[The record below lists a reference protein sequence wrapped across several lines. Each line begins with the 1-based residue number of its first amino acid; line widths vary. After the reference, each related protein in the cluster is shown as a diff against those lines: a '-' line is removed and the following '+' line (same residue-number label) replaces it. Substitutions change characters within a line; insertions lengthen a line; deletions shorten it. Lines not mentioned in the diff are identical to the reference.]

1 MLSDETNIKERWY
14 MGHLNYNKE
23 TRKNKHLTYR
33 ERLKIEKMFKER
45 RDTAEISR
53 EIGCSKRTIQRE
65 RKRGS
70 VQQLRS
76 QTLEYYW
83 KYDADVAQNR
93 YLASRE
99 SKGAGLKIG
108 HDHKLA
114 AYIEEE
120 IQKGKSPDIIAD
132 AIKKDPGKYR
142 VTLCTGTIYNYLKK
156 NIFLNIGYEDLIYGR
171 YRKKKK
177 DAVNRPSYKN
187 LRGRSIEDRPLEVEE
202 RIEPGHWEMDLVL
215 GKKGEGKAVLLTMT
229 ERRSKREIIRKLPD
243 KSQASVIH
251 EMDVLERQLGR
262 KQFQKT
268 FRTITVD
275 NGSEFLN
282 SSEMERSCLSQKKA
296 RTMVYYAHPYS
307 AYERGTNENMN
318 RMIRRFIPKG
328 TDLSQYTPKE
338 IKRIENWLNN
348 YPRKILGYRTP
359 LELYQTVA

>member
-1 MLSDETNIKERWY
+1 

-33 ERLKIEKMFKER
+33 ERLKIEIMLKGRKKTE
-45 RDTAEISR
+45 EISR
-53 EIGCSKRTIQRE
+53 EIGCSKRTVQRE
-65 RKRGS
+65 RKRGQ
-70 VQQLRS
+70 VQQFNGG
-76 QTLEYYW
+76 TWEYYYR
-83 KYDADVAQNR
+83 YDADVAQNR
-93 YLASRE
+93 YIAGRE
-99 SKGAGLKIG
+99 CKGADLKIG
-108 HDHKLA
+108 HDHELCEH
-114 AYIEEE
+114 IEKE
-120 IQKGKSPDIIAD
+120 IKKGKSPDIIAD

-156 NIFLNIGYEDLIYGR
+156 NIFLNVGYENLIYGR

-177 DAVNRPSYKN
+177 DPVNRPSYKN
-187 LRGRSIEDRPLEVEE
+187 LRGRSIEERPKEAAE
-202 RIEPGHWEMDLVL
+202 RIEPGHWEMDLVV
-215 GKKGEGKAVLLTMT
+215 GKPGESKAVLLTMT
-229 ERRSKREIIRKLPD
+229 ERTSKREIIRKLPD
-243 KSQASVIH
+243 KTQASVVH
-251 EMDVLERQLGR
+251 AMDVLERQIGR
-262 KQFQKT
+262 KQFRET

-328 TDLSQYTPKE
+328 TDLRQYTKKE
-338 IKRIENWLNN
+338 IQRIENWLNN

-359 LELYQTVA
+359 LEVYQMVA